1 MQLYARLRNVYMY
14 ITLMNKNIVDM
25 HGLTYLRLLPYRLR
39 GSVPAAVL
47 SPIPLCPIQSRPSSP
62 NALCNPSLVD
72 VVHRVSGRPR
82 VAPRNWATA
91 AGRWDANH
99 EPWGPCRYG
108 PWPCRYGFTRAMSI
122 SPRTNVTPP
131 SYLPE
136 PCNGP
141 NGPKGPY
148 SKNITK

>member
-1 MQLYARLRNVYMY
+1 MQLYARLSNVYMY
-14 ITLMNKNIVDM
+14 ITLMNKNIVDI
-25 HGLTYLRLLPYRLR
+25 HGLTYPRLLPYRLR

-91 AGRWDANH
+91 AGRWGANQTMSRGGH
-99 EPWGPCRYG
+99 ADMGPGHAGMGSHGRCPFLPG
-108 PWPCRYGFTRAMSI
+108 PMSPLHPTCQSPAMG
-122 SPRTNVTPP
+122 RRGLTP
-131 SYLPE
+131 E
-136 PCNGP
+136 
-141 NGPKGPY
+141 
-148 SKNITK
+148 I